1 MNTQPRAPMG
11 TPEGG
16 QFAATSRPDAA
27 ADVTLVPM
35 NSDGSH
41 GSIYFPERLHSA
53 DEHLQWWST
62 VPVPDEVLQTAMDDY
77 SNSRVVTINSIVGKW
92 EAPPQQPGRSK
103 AEYEARPRAHG
114 QKPNERLETWK
125 QRVPEKL
132 ARFAVRDAV
141 RMHLAWTY
149 RYTLPA
155 EEQTL
160 LEQTQ
165 ITVGDITGTPAEVS
179 TRYAMP
185 GFAARH
191 PEALTRL
198 PDDSAEV
205 RKQLAQLR
213 SELDSV
219 AMTTKKIYVG
229 DMVEQ
234 GYSSQQIDAEMRG
247 EETGPPVGGRKAL
260 KSFKKG

>member
-77 SNSRVVTINSIVGKW
+77 SNSRVVTINSIVGKFKL
-92 EAPPQQPGRSK
+92 PDKQPGWSE
-103 AEYEARPRAHG
+103 AEHRARAKEKGDEYNANLR
-114 QKPNERLETWK
+114 RWK
-125 QRVPEKL
+125 EKIPEEL
-132 ARFAVRDAV
+132 DRFAVRDAV

-155 EEQTL
+155 EEQTR
-160 LEQTQ
+160 LEQSQ
-165 ITVGDITGTPAEVS
+165 VTVGDITGTPAEVS
-179 TRYAMP
+179 THYAMP

-198 PDDSAEV
+198 PDDNAKV
-205 RKQLAQLR
+205 LQQLAQLR
-213 SELDSV
+213 SQ
-219 AMTTKKIYVG
+219 
-229 DMVEQ
+229 VETLGRRSSAHYAGYLAEH
-234 GYSSQQIDAEMRG
+234 GYSAQQIDAEMRG
-247 EETGPPVGGRKAL
+247 EETGPPVGQKKAL